1 MYRGG
6 CSKGGG
12 AISCSTENGEVVN
25 FKVSLMVLKVG
36 ASQFEGPKTSGPTQ
50 NQTETE
56 T

>member
-12 AISCSTENGEVVN
+12 AISCSTENGVVN
-25 FKVSLMVLKVG
+25 FEVSLTVLKVG
-36 ASQFEGPKTSGPTQ
+36 VSQFEGPKTSGPTQ
-50 NQTETE
+50 NRTETE

>member
-12 AISCSTENGEVVN
+12 AISCSTENGDGEVVN
-25 FKVSLMVLKVG
+25 FEVSLTVLKVG

-50 NQTETE
+50 N
-56 T
+56 